1 MAKQNKDNFDEEEF
15 ERQFKAAT
23 SRGAAHL
30 AALPK
35 ADSAKYDKKSRRLI
49 LEMEN
54 GTTLLIPVNL
64 IQGLQTGDD
73 KALNDFDLML
83 EGSQIHWRA
92 LDVQFY
98 VKSLLEGVFGTSRWM
113 DDLKEHLSNAGKKGG
128 ASRSEAKRTASAEN
142 GRKGG
147 RPRKIQVA

>member
-1 MAKQNKDNFDEEEF
+1 MPKQSTDSFDEEF
-15 ERQFKAAT
+15 EWQFKAAT
-23 SRGAAHL
+23 ERGAAHL

-49 LEMEN
+49 LKMEN

-73 KALNDFDLML
+73 TALNDFDLML
-83 EGSQIHWRA
+83 EGSQIHWHA

-113 DDLKEHLSNAGKKGG
+113 NNLKEHLSEAGKKGG
-128 ASRSEAKRTASAEN
+128 ASRSQAKRTASAEN

-147 RPRKIQVA
+147 RPRKTRVA

>member
-1 MAKQNKDNFDEEEF
+1 MAKHNNDSFDEEEF
-15 ERQFKAAT
+15 EQQFKAA
-23 SRGAAHL
+23 SERGAAHL

-35 ADSAKYDKKSRRLI
+35 ADSAKYDKKSKRLI

-64 IQGLQTGDD
+64 IEGLQTGDD
-73 KALNDFDLML
+73 TTLSDFELML
-83 EGSQIHWRA
+83 GGSQIHWYA

-98 VKSLLEGVFGTSRWM
+98 VKSLLEGVLGTSRWTNN
-113 DDLKEHLSNAGKKGG
+113 LKEHLSNAGRKGG
-128 ASRSEAKRTASAEN
+128 ASRSQAKRTASAEN

-147 RPRKIQVA
+147 RPRKTRVA